1 MVSAV
6 TGRKIASV
14 LHPSKIEKHMKC
26 YAFFDKKTKRLE
38 FKRWFIWG
46 KFLVCFAAI
55 TDINRE
61 KPIFWF
67 LPQSG
72 HSSLNASGFCLADS
86 FN

>member
-1 MVSAV
+1 MCARIKR
-6 TGRKIASV
+6 RKV
-14 LHPSKIEKHMKC
+14 W
-26 YAFFDKKTKRLE
+26 R
-38 FKRWFIWG
+38 FIG
-46 KFLVCFAAI
+46 GSYAAI